1 MLSLNTKN
9 LSFFQ
14 TQRSYAY
21 QLLQKA
27 LSVSSLSVNLNI
39 KKENVETVAD
49 GHRMG
54 LHLMFFPNFLVGY
67 PSLDSECVVQQAIV
81 TCADNEMSDDA
92 G

>member
-9 LSFFQ
+9 LSFLSE

-27 LSVSSLSVNLNI
+27 LAVSSLSVNLNI

-49 GHRMG
+49 GHSG
-54 LHLMFFPNFLVGY
+54 T
-67 PSLDSECVVQQAIV
+67 S
-81 TCADNEMSDDA
+81 SDVLPKRLSRIS
-92 G
+92 